1 LWMNWGLR
9 ETFAFRDRSSIR
21 LLTRGSGLRMFRFVP
36 SSNPAPIRRGAVER
50 GPFKGSGVPLR
61 WNERRQRRPSGRRGR
76 RRIIRSGDRFSE
88 QVDPGRKAVRST
100 AGTRAGRGRPDRPR
114 LPEGFGSRRSPARSG
129 GAKAPGNRVAG
140 ARSEGWGHIG
150 SPVGLRLGPTFRKD
164 EGQVGCL
171 GRLISGDPSGLR
183 TTLQ

>member
-1 LWMNWGLR
+1 MWMNWGLR

-36 SSNPAPIRRGAVER
+36 SSKPAPIRRGAVER

-61 WNERRQRRPSGRRGR
+61 GNERRQRRPSGRRGR

-100 AGTRAGRGRPDRPR
+100 AGTRAGRVRPDRPR
-114 LPEGFGSRRSPARSG
+114 LPEGFGPRRSPARSG
-129 GAKAPGNRVAG
+129 GAKGPGKPGR
-140 ARSEGWGHIG
+140 RSPIGGWGHTG
-150 SPVGLRLGPTFRKD
+150 SPVGLRLGP
-164 EGQVGCL
+164 
-171 GRLISGDPSGLR
+171 PSAR
-183 TTLQ
+183 TKARWVAWDA